1 VELPHPM
8 QLVVVGR
15 EPVRV
20 PGWRPTRAAVWADG
34 QRPELVEGEH
44 PVRGGGHDMFDPGQF
59 GFLGRVVGL
68 LPRLGPLEGEVV
80 SAQQLAESF
89 PTDLDAVGTVVVGEV
104 VDEFPDPPAG
114 ERLTEGF
121 GSGVSR
127 PDDERFVVFTD
138 QAGTATRS
146 PRVQLAGHAHLVEPV
161 DDPADRVLIGLHET
175 GDHRHR
181 VATGRGEHDHRP
193 AQPDRRAGPSSGDS
207 EQLLTFLVRQP
218 PHTHGFCQPPSL
230 TADTPPD
237 REVERRVIQHR
248 ERLWSEH

>member
-89 PTDLDAVGTVVVGEV
+89 PTDLDAVGAVVVGEV

-146 PRVQLAGHAHLVEPV
+146 PRVQLAMPISLNRWMTRRTESSSACTRRAITGTVLPPAEAGTTIARRSRTAEPV
-161 DDPADRVLIGLHET
+161 PLLVIR
-175 GDHRHR
+175 
-181 VATGRGEHDHRP
+181 
-193 AQPDRRAGPSSGDS
+193 SS
-207 EQLLTFLVRQP
+207 
-218 PHTHGFCQPPSL
+218 C
-230 TADTPPD
+230 
-237 REVERRVIQHR
+237 
-248 ERLWSEH
+248 